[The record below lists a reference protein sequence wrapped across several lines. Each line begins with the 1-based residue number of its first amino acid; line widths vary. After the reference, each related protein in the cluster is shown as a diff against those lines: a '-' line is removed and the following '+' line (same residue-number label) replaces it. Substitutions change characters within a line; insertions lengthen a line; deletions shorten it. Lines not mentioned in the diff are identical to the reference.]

1 MTENKKLNN
10 KIELS
15 CKLSTPELRR
25 RKEAVIAHLKKQI
38 LYTRELKNGFAYK
51 FPGADTII
59 DELIT
64 FIKTERLCCKFF
76 TFNISIAGHKS
87 ETWLKIT
94 GPQGAKDFIKTELEL

>member
-10 KIELS
+10 KIELI
-15 CKLSTPELRR
+15 CKLTTPELRR
-25 RKEAVIAHLKKQI
+25 RKEMVIANLKKQV
-38 LYTRELKNGFAYK
+38 LYTKELKNGFAYK

-64 FIKTERLCCKFF
+64 FIKTERLCCEFL
-76 TFNISIAGHKS
+76 TFNISIAGDKS

-94 GPQGAKDFIKTELEL
+94 GSQGAKDFIKTELEL

>member
-1 MTENKKLNN
+1 
-10 KIELS
+10 
-15 CKLSTPELRR
+15 
-25 RKEAVIAHLKKQI
+25 
-38 LYTRELKNGFAYK
+38 LKNGFAYK